1 MCCSGSLASS
11 DACLFHIESKEL
23 FICANSYSC
32 LYVQTATSSLYIH
45 QLRSIIV
52 IHVQVAIM
60 EAKFKEFMGNEAQRL
75 DRDVKIAQE
84 KSAAEIEARAARR
97 RAEWRAICKSRTQQ
111 LESRKAHRIAELEAD
126 KEFAAAWKA
135 RSIVSV
141 RPVTLQH
148 GQSMP

>member
-1 MCCSGSLASS
+1 MHACFTSRAS
-11 DACLFHIESKEL
+11 
-23 FICANSYSC
+23 SC
-32 LYVQTATSSLYIH
+32 LYVH
-45 QLRSIIV
+45 QLRGIIA
-52 IHVQVAIM
+52 IYVQVAIM

-84 KSAAEIEARAARR
+84 KSAAETEARAARR

-111 LESRKAHRIAELEAD
+111 LESRKAQRIAALEAD

-135 RSIVSV
+135 RSLVSV
-141 RPVTLQH
+141 RLVTLQH